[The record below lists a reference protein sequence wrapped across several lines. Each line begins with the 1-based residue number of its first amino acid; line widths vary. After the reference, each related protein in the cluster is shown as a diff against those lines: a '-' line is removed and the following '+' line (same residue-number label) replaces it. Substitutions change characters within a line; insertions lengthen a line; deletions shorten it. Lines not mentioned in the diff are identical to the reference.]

1 MPSIIFFREAKAT
14 SPFPFLSLPL
24 PSSHVNVAFPHATW
38 HTSSKSKVG
47 CKFPQH
53 TMFYRMQHNIVSII
67 PADHLVPVVQ
77 QKMRSCRNVSSSSRS
92 IQCLQVLLLSN
103 NCMHVEH
110 STFISDPFS
119 FTSVLQNRASVFI
132 TDSDSRDH
140 RPQCVILGLSRD
152 ALYWKMKMN
161 KITLAAHTISQNN
174 SSLRFRVES
183 CPPL

>member
-1 MPSIIFFREAKAT
+1 MKRGCLQYFFFERLRLLL
-14 SPFPFLSLPL
+14 PFLFFLFLFPPPMSMW
-24 PSSHVNVAFPHATW
+24 PSPHATW

-110 STFISDPFS
+110 STFISDPLS
-119 FTSVLQNRASVFI
+119 LTSVLQNRRHSVFI
-132 TDSDSRDH
+132 TDTDSRDH
-140 RPQCVILGLSRD
+140 RPQCVILGFSRD
-152 ALYWKMKMN
+152 AVY
-161 KITLAAHTISQNN
+161 
-174 SSLRFRVES
+174 
-183 CPPL
+183 